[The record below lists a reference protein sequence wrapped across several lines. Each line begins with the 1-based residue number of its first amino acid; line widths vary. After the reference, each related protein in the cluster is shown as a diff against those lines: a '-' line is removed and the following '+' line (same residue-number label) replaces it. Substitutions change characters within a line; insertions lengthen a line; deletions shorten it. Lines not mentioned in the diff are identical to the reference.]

1 MQTAI
6 TIATIGTTIGIVL
19 FLCLYFAF
27 REGLRLGM
35 NVSKGKDIE
44 PVKTPIRVIQE
55 HKTNKEV
62 EKANKEFQDELN
74 AIMSYTGDEPKE

>member
-35 NVSKGKDIE
+35 NVSKGKEIE
-44 PVKTPIRVIQE
+44 PPKSPIKAVQE
-55 HKTNKEV
+55 HKINKEL
-62 EKANKEFQDELN
+62 EKKEKEFEEGIK
-74 AIMSYTGDEPKE
+74 AIFEYDPDSVK